1 MTNEEIRLNP
11 FVYISETD
19 IRFYLLVLIGII
31 TPSSWAFGY
40 GIVIFIP
47 IFRFLDLQITSFLG
61 LLILVPIVLFIPI
74 LIYFKY
80 MRYPKKVIKME
91 NLKEFDKQKFFKY
104 WECIEKLYSKYLSI
118 NKQPILMYSLNL
130 KGKDSA
136 ITFGTGNHMY
146 IGIFGKLIKKYN
158 ENVDSFK
165 SIFLHEMGHITNKD
179 VEKVYLAESTWQSL
193 KLTLAIPLAIFII
206 FVLII
211 YLIMK
216 FYELLYFIFGSLAG
230 SYIAITED
238 PEMSLLQLQTI
249 QSLSGV
255 ILYLTLFLIIVY
267 VLRNQI
273 IRLREFHADAKVLE
287 WEKSPDKII
296 KALQGEIDKSTTPI
310 NMTNKE
316 KIKTWIFSK
325 LFLKENRGEH
335 YSIFEI
341 AKFHPNT
348 KERIQVLK
356 NNSMLFTPSLWV
368 AFTIGFF
375 YGLILVESFNF
386 YELFSDFY
394 WESLGTGIEYQPPSM
409 IIPYALI
416 TIFIFPFLML
426 AVSSNFH
433 KSILKVV
440 FIDKKDNFS
449 TSSILNIIK
458 FSIVFGL
465 GLQIISIL
473 WLPIN
478 INVVNILNIKSL
490 IFSAFYFSLTLTF
503 LLIFGSML
511 IKRSFSKKEAEKNF
525 LKITVFSSVLY
536 IVNRL
541 VILDPNFNLPLF
553 EMPPNLSFVILFF
566 LFYSAITFAII
577 KIKDKKLLC
586 PRCRK
591 KIKIANFQ
599 LNCPNC
605 QYNLYSWAIYSF

>member
-1 MTNEEIRLNP
+1 MTNEKIRLNP

-31 TPSSWAFGY
+31 IPSSWAFRH
-40 GIVIFIP
+40 GIGIFIP
-47 IFRFLDLQITSFLG
+47 IYWLLDLQVTLFLG

-74 LIYFKY
+74 LIYLKY
-80 MRYPKKVIKME
+80 MRYPKKIIKME
-91 NLKEFDKQKFFKY
+91 NLKEFDKQKYFKY
-104 WECIEKLYSKYLSI
+104 WKCIEKLYSKYWSI
-118 NKQPILMYSLNL
+118 KKQPILMYNLNL

-136 ITFGTGNHMY
+136 NTFGTRNHMY
-146 IGIFGKLIKKYN
+146 IGIFGKLIKKFN

-179 VEKVYLAESTWQSL
+179 VEKVYLAEATWQSL
-193 KLTLAIPLAIFII
+193 KLTLTIPLAILII
-206 FVLII
+206 FFLILQLII
-211 YLIMK
+211 E
-216 FYELLYFIFGSLAG
+216 FGDLLYFLFGSIAG
-230 SYIAITED
+230 RDIAITED
-238 PEMSLLQLQTI
+238 PEIYLLELQTI
-249 QSLSGV
+249 QMLSGY
-255 ILYLTLFLIIVY
+255 ILQLTLFLIIIY

-273 IRLREFHADAKVLE
+273 IRLREFYADAKVLE
-287 WEKSPDKII
+287 WEESPDKII
-296 KALQGEIDKSTTPI
+296 KALQEEIDKSTTPI
-310 NMTNKE
+310 NMTTKE

-325 LFLKENRGEH
+325 LFL
-335 YSIFEI
+335 FEI

-375 YGLILVESFNF
+375 YSAITIEAFNF
-386 YELFSDFY
+386 YEIFADSY
-394 WESLGTGIEYQPPSM
+394 WEYLVTDIEYQKPSP
-409 IIPYALI
+409 IIPFALS
-416 TIFIFPFLML
+416 TIFTFPFLML

-440 FIDKKDNFS
+440 FYDKKDIFS
-449 TSSILNIIK
+449 TSTILNIIK

-465 GLQIISIL
+465 GIQTPSIL
-473 WLPIN
+473 HFPIN
-478 INVVNILNIKSL
+478 INIINVYNIKSL
-490 IFSAFYFSLTLTF
+490 MFDAFYFSLILTF

-525 LKITVFSSVLY
+525 LKITVFSYVLY

-541 VILDPNFNLPLF
+541 VIIPPNFNLNLPLSLF
-553 EMPPNLSFVILFF
+553 EMPHNFSFLIIVFF

-586 PRCRK
+586 PSCHK
-591 KIKIANFQ
+591 KIEITNTNIR

-605 QYNLYSWAIYSF
+605 QYNLYSWTIYSF

>member
-1 MTNEEIRLNP
+1 MTNEKIRLNP

-31 TPSSWAFGY
+31 IPPSWIFRHGLA
-40 GIVIFIP
+40 IFIT
-47 IFRFLDLQITSFLG
+47 IFRFLDLQMTLFLG

-80 MRYPKKVIKME
+80 IKYPKKVIKME
-91 NLKEFDKQKFFKY
+91 NLKEFDKQKFFKS

-118 NKQPILMYSLNL
+118 NKQPILMYALNL

-136 ITFGTGNHMY
+136 ITFGTGNHRY
-146 IGIFGKLIKKYN
+146 IGIFGKLIKKFN

-179 VEKVYLAESTWQSL
+179 IEKVYLAESTWQSL
-193 KLTLAIPLAIFII
+193 KLTLTIPLAIVII
-206 FVLII
+206 FLFV
-211 YLIMK
+211 
-216 FYELLYFIFGSLAG
+216 SAG
-230 SYIAITED
+230 SYMTITDD
-238 PEMSLLQLQTI
+238 PELSELNLWAIKDSIGSII
-249 QSLSGV
+249 Q
-255 ILYLTLFLIIVY
+255 ITLFLIIIY

-273 IRLREFHADAKVLE
+273 IRLREFYADAKVLE
-287 WEKSPDKII
+287 WEESPDKII
-296 KALQGEIDKSTTPI
+296 KALQEEIDKPTTPI

-316 KIKTWIFSK
+316 KIKTWVFSK

-335 YSIFEI
+335 YSKFEI
-341 AKFHPNT
+341 AKLHPNT

-356 NNSMLFTPSLWV
+356 KNSMLFTPSLWV

-375 YGLILVESFNF
+375 YSIILVESFNF
-386 YELFSDFY
+386 YELFSDFFF
-394 WESLGTGIEYQPPSM
+394 ESLGTGIEYQKPPM
-409 IIPYALI
+409 IIPYALT

-449 TSSILNIIK
+449 TSTILNIIK

-465 GLQIISIL
+465 GLQTTAIL

-478 INVVNILNIKSL
+478 INVINIETIDSL
-490 IFSAFYFSLTLTF
+490 IFTAFYFSLTLTF

-536 IVNRL
+536 IVNIVNYL
-541 VILDPNFNLPLF
+541 GIFDPNFNLPLF
-553 EMPPNLSFVILFF
+553 EMLPNLYFVIIFF
-566 LFYSAITFAII
+566 LFYSAVTFAII

-586 PRCRK
+586 PSCRK
-591 KIKIANFQ
+591 KIEITNFR

-605 QYNLYSWAIYSF
+605 QYDLYSWAIYSF